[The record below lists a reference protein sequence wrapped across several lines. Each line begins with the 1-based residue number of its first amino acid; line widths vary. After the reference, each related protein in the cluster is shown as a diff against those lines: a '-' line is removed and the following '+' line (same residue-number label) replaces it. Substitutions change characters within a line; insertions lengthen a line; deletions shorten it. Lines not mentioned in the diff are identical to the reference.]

1 MLPDDTSYLLSGVCC
16 HDADYNCNEL
26 REMDMTVQVLRL
38 PDNASWWERNRHT
51 LLDTPL
57 HAFKTNGNQ
66 AFITSAA
73 VYAGAMF
80 GMQHNVFPWWIA
92 VPLAGGFEWTY
103 LAGIALASDTRKAGW
118 SVAISATGALTS
130 IAFGMLYILGM
141 YKVIPENPDQELAIW
156 LAAAHIIPITLMSF
170 FYAMAHRAHHAQR
183 LTDEESERIRKRTK
197 EDEQSARIAKWQ
209 DDKSEIELNRM
220 RLELEA
226 MRNKI
231 ARGSTSPVAA
241 TTKPCPKCTAPL
253 SPGQYSVAHRYG
265 YCAHCKG
272 K

>member
-1 MLPDDTSYLLSGVCC
+1 MTMQALTLSDDAGAW
-16 HDADYNCNEL
+16 D
-26 REMDMTVQVLRL
+26 RL
-38 PDNASWWERNRHT
+38 WHNGIIVPW
-51 LLDTPL
+51 

-80 GMQHNVFPWWIA
+80 GMQHDVFPWWIA

-103 LAGIALASDTRKAGW
+103 LAGIALASDTRKGIW
-118 SVAISATGALTS
+118 SVVISAVGALTS

-141 YKVIPENPDQELAIW
+141 YKVIPATPDPVLAFW

-183 LTDEESERIRKRTK
+183 LTDAENERTRKQTK
-197 EDEQSARIAKWQ
+197 EDDQYTRESKWR
-209 DDKSEIELNRM
+209 DEKMLIELERE
-220 RLELEA
+220 RLALDA
-226 MRNKI
+226 MRAKL
-231 ARGSTSPVAA
+231 ARGSTVAA
-241 TTKPCPKCTAPL
+241 SGATSKPCPKCGAPL

-265 YCAHCKG
+265 HCSNCKG

>member
-1 MLPDDTSYLLSGVCC
+1 MTLQSLTLSD
-16 HDADYNCNEL
+16 DADLWDRMWHNG
-26 REMDMTVQVLRL
+26 VIV
-38 PDNASWWERNRHT
+38 PW
-51 LLDTPL
+51 

-80 GMQHNVFPWWIA
+80 GMQHDVFPWWIA

-103 LAGIALASDTRKAGW
+103 LAGIALASDTRKGIW
-118 SVAISATGALTS
+118 SVVISAVGALTS

-141 YKVIPENPDQELAIW
+141 YKVIPATPDPVLAFW

-183 LTDEESERIRKRTK
+183 LTDEHEARIRKQAK
-197 EDEQSARIAKWQ
+197 EDEQHARITKWQ

-231 ARGSTSPVAA
+231 ARGVNVTVSVATS
-241 TTKPCPKCTAPL
+241 KPCPKCSAPL
-253 SPGQYSVAHRYG
+253 SAGQYSVAHRYG
-265 YCAHCKG
+265 HCKNC